1 MYYKIQNVYYFGW
14 NILLTGGV
22 YLMVDTYNY
31 FIILMRKWSYL
42 HCMKTEVFH

>member
-31 FIILMRKWSYL
+31 FIIL
-42 HCMKTEVFH
+42 TVNEVIYTV